1 LHYAIGQGFVLLT
14 PTQAARIYSGIANGG
29 KIPKL
34 QLIKKINKYV
44 KPYQQAENFK
54 LDPKILNVV
63 REGLELCI
71 EKGTGSALKTEGIKI
86 AGKTGTAQIPIAGY
100 YDPNKTIASFIGFAP
115 VDNPKFVMIV
125 KFEKPAEIKYADST
139 TAPVFADIAKFALQ
153 YYQIPPG
160 R

>member
-1 LHYAIGQGFVLLT
+1 LV
-14 PTQAARIYSGIANGG
+14 
-29 KIPKL
+29 
-34 QLIKKINKYV
+34 
-44 KPYQQAENFK
+44 
-54 LDPKILNVV
+54 NVV
-63 REGLELCI
+63 DNGQAKRAGV
-71 EKGTGSALKTEGIKI
+71 KGYYV
-86 AGKTGTAQIPIAGY
+86 AGKTGTAQIAGPGGY
-100 YDPNKTIASFIGFAP
+100 SQDYIHSFIGFAP